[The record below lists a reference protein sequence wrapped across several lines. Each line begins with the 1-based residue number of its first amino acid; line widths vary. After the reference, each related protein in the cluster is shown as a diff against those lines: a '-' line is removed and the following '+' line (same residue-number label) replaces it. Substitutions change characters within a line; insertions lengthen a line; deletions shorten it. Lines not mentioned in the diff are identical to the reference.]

1 VMGGSEGDQGGVSQ
15 WFNNGGAMV
24 LWRRRGGGGKGLLT
38 GGGAPFIDGEG
49 ESSRNAVGIG
59 STVVRTMRQTSGA
72 HTVFDFPELSK
83 PAQTWKL
90 KMDVLFAPKIPN
102 FCM

>member
-1 VMGGSEGDQGGVSQ
+1 
-15 WFNNGGAMV
+15 
-24 LWRRRGGGGKGLLT
+24 
-38 GGGAPFIDGEG
+38 
-49 ESSRNAVGIG
+49 
-59 STVVRTMRQTSGA
+59 MRQTSGA

>member
-1 VMGGSEGDQGGVSQ
+1 VVQQRWRD
-15 WFNNGGAMV
+15 GAV
-24 LWRRRGGGGKGLLT
+24 AAKGRRRKRAAHR
-38 GGGAPFIDGEG
+38 GGAPFIDGEG
-49 ESSRNAVGIG
+49 ESSRNAVGTG